1 MSDPIREAAER
12 YAKHKAVTEAED
24 SPYYIPSA
32 GDLGLKWIDV
42 MARDADIRT
51 LAEAYLAL
59 GERHTEARFGVHNP
73 TTGRLLQPFTTQSG
87 AESFIKENRASACS
101 VVRVVTFLSPV
112 DTKGTT

>member
-1 MSDPIREAAER
+1 MTDDIQAAAER
-12 YAKHKAVTEAED
+12 LRRCAALRAEGDSCWISRVYQPDPAFRPEFDFEAD
-24 SPYYIPSA
+24 
-32 GDLGLKWIDV
+32 KWTVIC
-42 MARDADIRT
+42 
-51 LAEAYLAL
+51 AYRAL

-87 AESFIKENRASACS
+87 AESFIKENRVSDCS